1 MEKGG
6 YVPVEL
12 LDPHSA
18 PIAFQFYESLSHMS
32 SHILPVLG
40 CGVNCWPAQL
50 IVFGHGFQIAEGN
63 QYSCKAVGSSSDA
76 ATASVITSSSS
87 YLQNSQQLICI
98 FGTEKSNPDFVRQD
112 FFVEVIRVGH
122 PSPTYSHTANGTV
135 LFRDGIGMIPCDS
148 GRYTT
153 LDGTNGCALRSSGP
167 VFESLLVSGWGFDS
181 SKSYMCAFQSASEFV
196 ELGPAYVLNNGEM
209 HCFIPFWNR
218 VESVTNIVIQDMVQN
233 RTLALEM
240 AAGSEIFIF
249 YAVWWL
255 DLDTQIG
262 SVAGTFG
269 PTLSPAIGHDPIN
282 SPMVT
287 IHGIGFNPE
296 DTFFVRFQGVG
307 NDQATLTTPAL
318 TDEQAYLTSIIN
330 DTLLIFSLPSYAGP
344 ETVVSMTLFK
354 CRAYPNCEEISKEQ
368 GLSVAHPG
376 DAVLTTF
383 RYVATWRSFSMPAVG
398 DAASSYCDPYGSQ
411 KCWGVSGGGD
421 MISVHGKGFG
431 TLSAYRYACK
441 F

>member
-1 MEKGG
+1 
-6 YVPVEL
+6 
-12 LDPHSA
+12 
-18 PIAFQFYESLSHMS
+18 
-32 SHILPVLG
+32 
-40 CGVNCWPAQL
+40 
-50 IVFGHGFQIAEGN
+50 
-63 QYSCKAVGSSSDA
+63 
-76 ATASVITSSSS
+76 
-87 YLQNSQQLICI
+87 
-98 FGTEKSNPDFVRQD
+98 
-112 FFVEVIRVGH
+112 
-122 PSPTYSHTANGTV
+122 
-135 LFRDGIGMIPCDS
+135 
-148 GRYTT
+148 
-153 LDGTNGCALRSSGP
+153 
-167 VFESLLVSGWGFDS
+167 
-181 SKSYMCAFQSASEFV
+181 MCAFQSASEFV

-307 NDQATLTTPAL
+307 NDRATLTTPAL

-330 DTLLIFSLPSYAGP
+330 DTLLIFSLPSYEGP

-441 F
+441 FSNVLDVSQYVWSSLISTQDPDVIVCETPVWPYYRGLTSVEIFAKDLQQIMPRFYSQNATLFIFDTWVHSVFPSAGPWSGLTVTVRGNGFENAANQYTCHFDGEHHVAVHAVFVTSMIMTCETGEWATNFPSGDTVLYVSAMTSQRLLASILTLRQYPLISRALQQ